1 MSVGQGPDS
10 QSRYP
15 QCVGEVTLRAWG
27 FLSGLLLTHYTLKVL
42 RCHRKEAT
50 QLFNA
55 LIRDVTGRVGC
66 DGLIQK
72 FLGLFVVGLRYVQ
85 GVLQRGL
92 MFQR

>member
-1 MSVGQGPDS
+1 M
-10 QSRYP
+10 
-15 QCVGEVTLRAWG
+15 E

-50 QLFNA
+50 QLFDA
-55 LIRDVTGRVGC
+55 LIRDVTGRVGR

-72 FLGLFVVGLRYVQ
+72 FLGLFLIGLRDVK

-92 MFQR
+92 MLQR